1 MRVDRTLLQR
11 LHPVSSR
18 PRRSLASRLSD
29 HPHSQSYYVADAD
42 SDLTKVTLPHPP
54 TTHVTNQ
61 GRSGVQ

>member
-1 MRVDRTLLQR
+1 LLQR

-29 HPHSQSYYVADAD
+29 HPHSQSYYVTDAD
-42 SDLTKVTLPHPP
+42 GDFAQVTLPHPP
-54 TTHVTNQ
+54 TTHATDQ